1 MRSGAAKMRLT
12 CPNCDA
18 QYEVPDEVIPSE
30 GRDVQ
35 CSNCG
40 DTWFQSHVDA
50 SDPIEAASEY
60 TLDPSDDDVEV
71 LAEIEEADAVEPPEP
86 VQEEEHQQESAPAQT
101 HLDSSVKDILREEAE
116 LEAQIRAE
124 EAGSGIE
131 SQPELGLDNISDESE
146 RRAQE
151 AQDRMA
157 RIRGADAESNAP
169 AEADP
174 ITIPDSR
181 RGLLPDI
188 EEINSTLHADGDKP
202 DATTAVS
209 PVSVTAKTKRKSNFT
224 RGFALAIVFATVM
237 AMVYLNAPRIAQSI
251 PQADPALNAYVA
263 GIDKTRLWL
272 DGKIGELVPDS
283 GE

>member
-1 MRSGAAKMRLT
+1 MRLT

-40 DTWFQSHVDA
+40 DTWFQSHAD
-50 SDPIEAASEY
+50 SPDPIEAAPEY
-60 TLDPSDDDVEV
+60 APVSGDEDSQVD
-71 LAEIEEADAVEPPEP
+71 IEDTDAPKPETHL
-86 VQEEEHQQESAPAQT
+86 QEEEPQQDPAPTQT
-101 HLDSSVKDILREEAE
+101 HLDSSVKDILHEEAA

-124 EAGSGIE
+124 ESGNSIE
-131 SQPELGLDNISDESE
+131 SQSDLGLDDIVGESE

-157 RIRGADAESNAP
+157 RIRGTESEPETP

-174 ITIPDSR
+174 ISVPGSR
-181 RGLLPDI
+181 RGLLPNI

-202 DATTAVS
+202 DVSTAVG
-209 PVSVTAKTKRKSNFT
+209 PVSVSAKTKRKSSFT
-224 RGFALAIVFATVM
+224 RGFAAAIVIAVVL
-237 AMVYLNAPRIAQSI
+237 AMVYLNAPRIAQNF
-251 PQADPALNAYVA
+251 PQVDPALNAYVA
-263 GIDKTRLWL
+263 GVDKTRLWL
-272 DGKIGELVPDS
+272 DNKIGDLIPNNRE
-283 GE
+283 

>member
-1 MRSGAAKMRLT
+1 MRLT

-40 DTWFQSHVDA
+40 DTWFQSHVSA
-50 SDPIEAASEY
+50 SDPAEAASDY
-60 TLDPSDDDVEV
+60 TLDPGDDELEV
-71 LAEIEEADAVEPPEP
+71 HAEIEDADAPEP
-86 VQEEEHQQESAPAQT
+86 QMSLQDEEHQQESAPAQA

-124 EAGSGIE
+124 ETGSGLE
-131 SQPELGLDNISDESE
+131 SQPDLGLDNVADESS

-151 AQDRMA
+151 AQNRMA
-157 RIRGADAESNAP
+157 RIRGADAETNSP

-174 ITIPDSR
+174 ISIPDSR

-202 DATTAVS
+202 DGTTAVG
-209 PVSVTAKTKRKSNFT
+209 PVSVSAKTKRKSNFT
-224 RGFALAIVFATVM
+224 RGFALTIVLATVL
-237 AMVYLNAPRIAQSI
+237 ATVYLNAPRIAQSI

-283 GE
+283 SE